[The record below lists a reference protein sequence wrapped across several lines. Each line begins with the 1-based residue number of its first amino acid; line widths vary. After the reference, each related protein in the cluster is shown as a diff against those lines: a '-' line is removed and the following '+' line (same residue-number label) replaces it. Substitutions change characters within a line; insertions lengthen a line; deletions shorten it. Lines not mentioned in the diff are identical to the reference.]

1 MVGSLYSK
9 LASNSPVKDDPELL
23 ILLLPLHEC
32 LDSWHL
38 LESFSVIIQVLP
50 IARYAG
56 YVCGVEESVCSYGKT
71 ALITEATYRINM
83 YMDATEGP
91 FRRALHP
98 S

>member
-1 MVGSLYSK
+1 

-38 LESFSVIIQVLP
+38 LESFFCHYPSSA

-56 YVCGVEESVCSYGKT
+56 YICGVEESVCSYRKT